1 MKAHRHCLRANQKA
15 AVGRVCDAGCER
27 SGHGAQGESEGVVVN
42 ELENEEQHGG
52 REGDIVANGGD
63 EGRDPRRGCGGRRV
77 VTQEKSECILC
88 GHYPRIF
95 FTRAHTT
102 RTVRTWSTMSGRS
115 STPQG
120 QAISIRS
127 ARKPEKVDQAD
138 GVAGGW
144 EQLEMR
150 PTTGTGKWPRE

>member
-1 MKAHRHCLRANQKA
+1 MEAVKAILLQTEATKA
-15 AVGRVCDAGCER
+15 ETRGGGAVE
-27 SGHGAQGESEGVVVN
+27 GA
-42 ELENEEQHGG
+42 
-52 REGDIVANGGD
+52 
-63 EGRDPRRGCGGRRV
+63 V
-77 VTQEKSECILC
+77 VTQEESECILC